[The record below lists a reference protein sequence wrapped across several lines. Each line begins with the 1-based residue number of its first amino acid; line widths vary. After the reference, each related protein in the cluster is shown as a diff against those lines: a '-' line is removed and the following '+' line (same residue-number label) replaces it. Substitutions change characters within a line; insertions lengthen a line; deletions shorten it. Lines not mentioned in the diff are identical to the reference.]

1 MRILHAATELF
12 PLLKVGGLGDVL
24 GALPQAQAALG
35 AEVRVVV
42 PGFPAFRAVA
52 ERDMGRLEGLPGGL
66 AATLRLGRTRHAMGQ
81 PGEALAHFED
91 AVTLARAA
99 GLGGLA
105 CLASTMEGEAAVDLG
120 RMEEAERTARG
131 SARWL
136 GHR

>member
-52 ERDMGRLEGLPGGL
+52 ELDGRVFFAVERAGTWRLERLDPAL
-66 AATLRLGRTRHAMGQ
+66 NLDAALDG
-81 PGEALAHFED
+81 
-91 AVTLARAA
+91 
-99 GLGGLA
+99 
-105 CLASTMEGEAAVDLG
+105 ASPAPQAPATS
-120 RMEEAERTARG
+120 ARG
-131 SARWL
+131 R
-136 GHR
+136 R